1 MNLVP
6 VNGHIIIEPVA
17 HEEFMA
23 SERNTYE
30 EVGVVV
36 AYAKGINTV
45 SSGGLLSR
53 VISVGDK
60 VYFDSWL
67 AAKYP
72 KTGGKADEFYWLVK
86 WEDVRA
92 VEYADSGQLDPAKVE
107 SQWDKAAN
115 YAEQKISE

>member
-1 MNLVP
+1 MNLIP
-6 VNGHIIIEPVA
+6 VNNHIIIEPVA

-36 AYAKGINTV
+36 ALYEASTDFLPSAK
-45 SSGGLLSR
+45 
-53 VISVGDK
+53 VGDK
-60 VYFDSWL
+60 VFFDSWL

-72 KTGGKADEFYWLVK
+72 NTNGKPDEFYWLVK

-92 VEYADSGQLDPAKVE
+92 IEHVEPIP
-107 SQWDKAAN
+107 
-115 YAEQKISE
+115 EQ

>member
-1 MNLVP
+1 MNLIP
-6 VNGHIIIEPVA
+6 VNGHIIIEPVV

-36 AYAKGINTV
+36 GVTKGMELIP
-45 SSGGLLSR
+45 SDYSG
-53 VISVGDK
+53 IKIGDK
-60 VYFDSWL
+60 VFFDSWL

-72 KTGGKADEFYWLVK
+72 KTDGKPDEFYWLVK

-92 VEYADSGQLDPAKVE
+92 IEHVEPIP
-107 SQWDKAAN
+107 
-115 YAEQKISE
+115 EQ